1 MISPNSFHPQVV
13 INYSKKMAK
22 KGVKFPV
29 IGICRGAQMMM
40 IAESDKDFMK
50 ATDSLNLSIPLHF
63 TKEAKVCIG

>member
-1 MISPNSFHPQVV
+1 M
-13 INYSKKMAK
+13 
-22 KGVKFPV
+22 

-63 TKEAKVCIG
+63 TKEAKVCMFFSLDVFTHRKQKYM